1 MQKAK
6 LTLAAAALITFLPM
20 LQGCIP
26 AIIGG
31 AAVGVMSAY
40 DRRSTG
46 TQADDE
52 TTEWKAGQHVPD
64 QYKTFSHTNFTSYN
78 RRVLI
83 TGEVPNEE
91 AKAAIETSTRQI
103 DGVREVY
110 NELGIGPVSSLGSRS
125 TDSYIDSKV
134 KARLVD
140 SNQLSANHIKVV
152 TERAIVHLM
161 GIVNAREAKVAVDVF
176 AALQAQRPE
185 QVVKA
190 AAPQGQEDEVINTV
204 EQAHPGLRR
213 GGFSSQSTTSAT
225 SRSRRPQRRR

>member
-1 MQKAK
+1 MALMHFYWESNDAKAK

-91 AKAAIETSTRQI
+91 AKLPLKHQPGRLMAFARCTTNSVSARYPRWAAAAPTH
-103 DGVREVY
+103 
-110 NELGIGPVSSLGSRS
+110 
-125 TDSYIDSKV
+125 IDSKV

-161 GIVNAREAKVAVDVF
+161 GIVNAREAKVAVDV
-176 AALQAQRPE
+176 ARTTAGVKK
-185 QVVKA
+185 VVNLMEIVGEDDTRRIDNETLGA
-190 AAPQGQEDEVINTV
+190 RNPPPASAPV
-204 EQAHPGLRR
+204 ENR
-213 GGFSSQSTTSAT
+213 
-225 SRSRRPQRRR
+225 

>member
-1 MQKAK
+1 MMQKAK

-161 GIVNAREAKVAVDVF
+161 GIVNAREAKVAVDV
-176 AALQAQRPE
+176 ARTTAGVKK
-185 QVVKA
+185 VVNLMEIVGEDDTRRIDNETLGA
-190 AAPQGQEDEVINTV
+190 RNPPPASAPV
-204 EQAHPGLRR
+204 ENR
-213 GGFSSQSTTSAT
+213 
-225 SRSRRPQRRR
+225 